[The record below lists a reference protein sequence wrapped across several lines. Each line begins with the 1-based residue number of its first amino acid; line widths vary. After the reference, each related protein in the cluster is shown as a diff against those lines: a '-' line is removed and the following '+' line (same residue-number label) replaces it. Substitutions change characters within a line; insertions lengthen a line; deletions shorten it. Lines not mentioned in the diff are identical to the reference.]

1 MNVSND
7 MSPLLDVKNQQ
18 VQEASKQMKANV
30 ANKIELQSS
39 NLNLIDP
46 EMAQQLMSQNVPMAY
61 SANGGV
67 KNIPTDGMVSVKA

>member
-18 VQEASKQMKANV
+18 VQEASKQMKAAL
-30 ANKIELQSS
+30 ANKIDIQSS

-46 EMAQQLMSQNVPMAY
+46 AMAEQLMSQNVPMAY

-67 KNIPTDGMVSVKA
+67 KNIPTDGMISIRA

>member
-7 MSPLLDVKNQQ
+7 MSPLLNVKNQQ
-18 VQEASKQMKANV
+18 VQEVADQVKANV
-30 ANKIELQSS
+30 ANKIEIQSS

-46 EMAQQLMSQNVPMAY
+46 AMAEQLMSQNVPMAY

-67 KNIPTDGMVSVKA
+67 KSIPTDGMISIKA